1 MVIASDLLKAP
12 HIGVRELR
20 EHLSQKLN
28 SNKTLVVTEYGQP
41 KKVIISYEN
50 MLELMDIVD
59 ELQDPETLKTV
70 LEGKTAINNKSKG
83 VPVLKLFKKIRARI
97 QSRRK

>member
-28 SNKTLVVTEYGQP
+28 SNKTLIVTDHGQP

-50 MLELMDIVD
+50 MLELVDIVD
-59 ELQDPETLKTV
+59 ELQDRETLKTV
-70 LEGKTAINNKSKG
+70 LEGKAVISDKSKG
-83 VPVLKLFKKIRARI
+83 IPVSKLFQKLRLKI
-97 QSRRK
+97 QPKRK